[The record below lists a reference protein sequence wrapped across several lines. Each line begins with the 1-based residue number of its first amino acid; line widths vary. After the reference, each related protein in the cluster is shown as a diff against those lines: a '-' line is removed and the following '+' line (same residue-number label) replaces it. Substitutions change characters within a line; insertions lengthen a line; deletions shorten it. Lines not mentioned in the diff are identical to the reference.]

1 MLFQSIVK
9 KDRISKRD
17 NILFSNEVLPISVA
31 SNDNLIIE
39 TNFTETS
46 KRLEGKQKR
55 EDMIVQAASREYLLV
70 LICCQEKKRD
80 IEKVVR
86 LGERNEKW

>member
-1 MLFQSIVK
+1 MLFHSIVK

-17 NILFSNEVLPISVA
+17 NVLFSNEVLPISVA

-46 KRLEGKQKR
+46 KLLEGKQKR

-80 IEKVVR
+80 IEKIVR

>member
-70 LICCQEKKRD
+70 LICCREKKRD

>member
-55 EDMIVQAASREYLLV
+55 EDMIVPAASREYLLV